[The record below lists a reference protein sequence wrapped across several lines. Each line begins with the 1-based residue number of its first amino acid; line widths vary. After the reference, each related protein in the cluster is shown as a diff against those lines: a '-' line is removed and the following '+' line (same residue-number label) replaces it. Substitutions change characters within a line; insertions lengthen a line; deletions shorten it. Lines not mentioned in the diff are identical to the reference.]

1 MEARGSNG
9 TPAEHDAERE
19 PLIKPVCRWPSASTT
34 SFDSHSFLLSEEG
47 VFSLDQGSLLA
58 TSICLCKAAVGAGV
72 LSIASHCADVGF
84 LFMLAALIA
93 GGVLTIISVRMIGE
107 ASIATGCW
115 SFEDISDQLFHPSL
129 SLVTGLIQSCNCL
142 GAAAAYLIICGQIFQ
157 VLSGAGQEWFK
168 PFVIL
173 TGICICLP
181 LALARHVNFLRYVS
195 VLSVSG
201 LIFLVLAVAYV
212 LSQNGPDSTMNN
224 GTFWGGAGDTG
235 VFVHMNCLNLVVFA
249 YNNQFNVPQLTG
261 ELRKRSTEQV
271 SMVAYLSTI
280 SVSLLY
286 GSVAILGLL
295 AFGVGERQLETLV
308 LDLQP
313 HVKHPVVVAALIM
326 VMFSTLMCFEFH
338 IYPIRQ
344 FLAYSV
350 RKCRGRG
357 ADEEESDEKLL
368 GISMT
373 RWLDICCA
381 TGAVTFA
388 IIVAARLKSVRHI
401 LDFVGAFAAAYTSY
415 VVPPMWILKLRSRP
429 KAETDDNA
437 LMQSQPVLNWVVFGI
452 GIFFFVFGTY
462 AAIAD

>member
-1 MEARGSNG
+1 MATGVSETS
-9 TPAEHDAERE
+9 PAEDDAERE
-19 PLIKPVCRWPSASTT
+19 PLLKHPAEGAL
-34 SFDSHSFLLSEEG
+34 SFDE
-47 VFSLDQGSLLA
+47 GSLLA
-58 TSICLCKAAVGAGV
+58 TSICLCKAAIGAGV
-72 LSIASHCADVGF
+72 LSIATHCADVGF
-84 LFMLAALIA
+84 FFTLVALIA
-93 GGVLTIISVRMIGE
+93 GGVLTIISIRMIGE

-129 SLVTGLIQSCNCL
+129 SIVTGLIQSCNCL

-157 VLSGAGQEWFK
+157 VLSATGKNLFRT
-168 PFVIL
+168 FVIA
-173 TGICICLP
+173 TGIFICLP

-195 VLSVSG
+195 VVSVSG

-212 LSQNGPDSTMNN
+212 LSKHGPDSTISTS
-224 GTFWGGAGDTG
+224 TFWGGAGDAG
-235 VFVHMNCLNLVVFA
+235 VFVYMNCLNLVVFA

-261 ELRKRSTEQV
+261 ELRKRDMEQV
-271 SMVAYLSTI
+271 SGVANLSTI
-280 SVSLLY
+280 SVAILY
-286 GSVAILGLL
+286 LSVSILGLIT
-295 AFGVGERQLETLV
+295 FGVGQRQLDTLV

-313 HVKHPVVVAALIM
+313 HANNPVVIAALIM

-344 FLAYSV
+344 FLAYTV

-357 ADEEESDEKLL
+357 KDEEESDEKLM

-388 IIVAARLKSVRHI
+388 IIIAVRLESVKYI

-429 KAETDDNA
+429 TSETGDNA
-437 LMQSQPVLNWVVFGI
+437 LLQSQPALNWVVFGI

-462 AAIAD
+462 AALSD